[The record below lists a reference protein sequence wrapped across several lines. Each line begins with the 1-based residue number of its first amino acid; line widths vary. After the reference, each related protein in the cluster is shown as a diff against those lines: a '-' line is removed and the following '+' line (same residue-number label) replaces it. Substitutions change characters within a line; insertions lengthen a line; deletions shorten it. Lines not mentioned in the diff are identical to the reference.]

1 MATIAVLTL
10 LAFVQAV
17 FGRPIYIDAF
27 YNLGNGLTP
36 IVVSRLPVT
45 APYQTCSL
53 FGSLSIQMA
62 PQTTQTV
69 HVHSIDALL
78 PHGGLFETRS
88 ASSDP
93 SMTTTL
99 LDAIGASTMT
109 PATLW
114 ASKGALALAVIIP
127 LVAVVIPLIAW
138 FAYKTNLVPRRT
150 DSLAAPTPVS
160 PTPLIANIRVVAV
173 TEVPAKF
180 EEDETMR
187 GVRDF
192 WSPISPGPP
201 ELHVEYKNMDTAI
214 GTAVNPTATHLP
226 LLARDASGFFYDS
239 DHPAALGSDIAGYTL
254 RSPSV
259 DQDASSAAP
268 EAGRVEDVAHHEHIP
283 TNSVVDNRGVC
294 TRPSTP
300 ISVRTVCT
308 LTSISSS
315 SSLNSLETPKEADH
329 FQRTVLVTVNQ
340 IPVIRITEATPERS
354 EKLCG
359 HAQRFNSRAI
369 TPRQARLQN
378 LI

>member
-1 MATIAVLTL
+1 
-10 LAFVQAV
+10 
-17 FGRPIYIDAF
+17 
-27 YNLGNGLTP
+27 
-36 IVVSRLPVT
+36 
-45 APYQTCSL
+45 
-53 FGSLSIQMA
+53 MA

-69 HVHSIDALL
+69 QIHSIAALL
-78 PHGGLFETRS
+78 PHEGVFETHS
-88 ASSDP
+88 ASSAP
-93 SMTTTL
+93 SMITTAATL
-99 LDAIGASTMT
+99 LDAVGASTTT

-114 ASKGALALAVIIP
+114 TSKGALALAVVIP
-127 LVAVVIPLIAW
+127 LVVVVIPLIAW
-138 FAYKTNLVPRRT
+138 VAYKMNLVPRRI
-150 DSLAAPTPVS
+150 DSLTAPTPVS

-201 ELHVEYKNMDTAI
+201 ELHVEYKNLEVAI
-214 GTAVNPTATHLP
+214 GTAVDPTATHLP

-239 DHPAALGSDIAGYTL
+239 EHPVAPGSDIAGYTL

-259 DQDASSAAP
+259 DRDASSAAS
-268 EAGRVEDVAHHEHIP
+268 EAGHVEDVTHHEHIP
-283 TNSVVDNRGVC
+283 TNPVVDNGGVC

-315 SSLNSLETPKEADH
+315 PSLNSLETPKGADH
-329 FQRTVLVTVNQ
+329 FQRTVLGAVNQ
-340 IPVIRITEATPERS
+340 IPMIRITEATPERS